1 MGMSRLEVN
10 LRRLLSQCENLAK
23 EGHQKDWRLDKPT
36 AAEKVV
42 AAQLLSHGPT
52 STSDT
57 ITKEIHQKTT
67 SKYTK
72 ELRDQLF
79 QNDKVQASED
89 NLRHRK
95 EKGSGEDL
103 DVLLKYHHSMREK
116 IADNMLL
123 MVRNLKEQS
132 QLASTIIKKDVET
145 VQKSS
150 KQSDQNFD
158 RLKGASDRLAEH
170 SRRAW
175 KCWMWIMIA
184 LVMIIFIN
192 MVLFMKVMKKKL

>member
-79 QNDKVQASED
+79 QNDKVQVSED

-145 VQKSS
+145 FK
-150 KQSDQNFD
+150 
-158 RLKGASDRLAEH
+158 RELKEN
-170 SRRAW
+170 
-175 KCWMWIMIA
+175 
-184 LVMIIFIN
+184 LVKWYFPP
-192 MVLFMKVMKKKL
+192 